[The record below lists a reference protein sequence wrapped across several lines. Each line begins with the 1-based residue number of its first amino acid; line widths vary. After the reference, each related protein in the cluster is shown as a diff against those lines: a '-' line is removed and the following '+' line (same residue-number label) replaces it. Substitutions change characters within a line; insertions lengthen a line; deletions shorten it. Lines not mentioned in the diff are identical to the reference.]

1 MVPSGHPEYHHEY
14 NGKTLILSHL
24 AKTILSFRV
33 QIRHL
38 QSLLALRL
46 RTRLTRYLHDLYL
59 SSNPDLRYYRASNY
73 LDGVDQ
79 FLTSDV
85 EAWANAFS
93 GI

>member
-1 MVPSGHPEYHHEY
+1 MVPSSDSKYRHQFH
-14 NGKTLILSHL
+14 GKFSFVHLVVYLIMLGQ
-24 AKTILSFRV
+24 

-73 LDGVDQ
+73 LDGIDQ